1 VTDAPP
7 EAGQPTDA
15 ELVERCRAGDDAA
28 WAALV
33 ERYSRYVYAIAGRGF
48 RLADHDAEDV
58 FQDVFLRVYQRLDS
72 VRDPGSLRPW
82 IGQVT
87 RRLCLDRLAAAK
99 GEPDSGDPDETESD
113 GSLAEIESA
122 MDVRD
127 ALRTLDERCRELL
140 DRFFA
145 RDEPYRV
152 IADELD
158 LPMGTVASRISR
170 CLDKL
175 RDVLGE
181 DDGRKEPGPAS
192 GRTSR

>member
-1 VTDAPP
+1 VTESPT

-15 ELVERCRAGDDAA
+15 ELVERCRAGDNAA
-28 WAALV
+28 WGLLV

-48 RLADHDAEDV
+48 RLPDHDAEDV

-72 VRDPGSLRPW
+72 VRDPGALRPW
-82 IGQVT
+82 IAQVT
-87 RRLCLDRLAAAK
+87 RRLCLDRLTAAK
-99 GEPDSGDPDETESD
+99 SEPETGDPDETESQD
-113 GSLAEIESA
+113 TLAEIESA
-122 MDVRD
+122 MDVQEAVR
-127 ALRTLDERCRELL
+127 ALDGRCRELL

-152 IADELD
+152 IADELE

-175 RDVLGE
+175 RDVLG
-181 DDGRKEPGPAS
+181 DDGRNSPAPPS
-192 GRTSR
+192 

>member
-1 VTDAPP
+1 MTDAPP
-7 EAGQPTDA
+7 EAGQPSDA
-15 ELVERCRAGDDAA
+15 ELVDRCRAGDHAA
-28 WAALV
+28 WGLLV

-48 RLADHDAEDV
+48 RLPDHDAEDV

-72 VRDPGSLRPW
+72 MRDPGALRPW

-87 RRLCLDRLAAAK
+87 RRLCLDRLAAAR
-99 GEPDSGDPDETESD
+99 GEPETGDPDETESGD
-113 GSLAEIESA
+113 SLAEIESA
-122 MDVRD
+122 MDVQD
-127 ALRTLDERCRELL
+127 ALRALDERCRELL

-175 RDVLGE
+175 RDVLGQDE
-181 DDGRKEPGPAS
+181 GRKDGDSPS
-192 GRTSR
+192 GSTSR